1 MKKNKKILL
10 IGGSGNLGSS
20 IIKSKLFKNLYF
32 PKKKDLNILDKKSI
46 KKIINKDK
54 FDLIINCAAMA
65 RIIECEKNK
74 SKAINVNIK
83 GTYNLVKEILDYE
96 NRFNKKIKL
105 IHISSDGVYPSNKGN
120 YSEKSSLEPYNIYG
134 WTKLASEFIV
144 KLVDKHVI
152 VRTRFFDKKLLT
164 FKKSAN
170 DIFTSS
176 LEVNDL
182 VKKIKIISSKK
193 FYGVINVGS
202 KRHSDFTEYKKYI
215 PNLKVCK
222 RKDIIKKLNV
232 NLAKDS
238 SMNLNLFNKIKKNI

>member
-1 MKKNKKILL
+1 MSKNKKILL
-10 IGGSGNLGSS
+10 LGGSGNLGST
-20 IIKSKLFKNLYF
+20 IIKSKLFKNLYA
-32 PKKKDLNILDKKSI
+32 PKKKNLNILDRKSI
-46 KKIINKDK
+46 KKIINKNK

-65 RIIECEKNK
+65 RIIECEKNQ

-120 YSEKSSLEPYNIYG
+120 YSEKSSLGPYNIYG

-176 LEVNDL
+176 IEVNDL
-182 VKKIKIISSKK
+182 VKNIKIISSKN

-202 KRHSDFTEYKKYI
+202 KRHSDFIAYKKYI
-215 PNLKVCK
+215 PNLKACK
-222 RKDIIKKLNV
+222 RKDIIKGLKV
-232 NLAKDS
+232 SLAKDS

>member
-1 MKKNKKILL
+1 LSKNKKILL

-20 IIKSKLFKNLYF
+20 IIKSKLFKNLF
-32 PKKKDLNILDKKSI
+32 SPKKRDLNILDRKSI
-46 KKIINKDK
+46 KNIINKHK
-54 FDLIINCAAMA
+54 FELIINCAAMA
-65 RIIECEKNK
+65 RIVDCEKNK

-83 GTYNLVKEILDYE
+83 GTYNLVKEIFDYE
-96 NRFNKKIKL
+96 KRSNKKIKL
-105 IHISSDGVYPSNKGN
+105 IHISSDGVYPSDKGN
-120 YSEKSSLEPYNIYG
+120 YSEKSLLGPYNIYG

-144 KLVDKHVI
+144 KLLDKHVI
-152 VRTRFFDKKLLT
+152 IRTRFFDKKLLK

-176 LEVNDL
+176 IEVHDL
-182 VKKIKIISSKK
+182 VKKIKIISSKN

-202 KRHSDFTEYKKYI
+202 KRHSDFDEYNKYI
-215 PNLKVCK
+215 QNLKICK
-222 RKDIIKKLNV
+222 RKDIMKGVKV